1 MRYASVFRDLAIN
14 ILAVDGLERAPKKIL
29 KPQPEAREFCFL
41 TLRRPVNDIFGSC
54 STNALEA
61 FGDTVKRAGTR
72 HHKITFAEVQ
82 QSRVVEIDCILEG
95 EKGADSWI
103 LEESFVN
110 PPE

>member
-1 MRYASVFRDLAIN
+1 MRYAGVFGDFAKD

-82 QSRVVEIDCILEG
+82 QSRVVEVGRVLEG
-95 EKGADSWI
+95 EEGADSRI
-103 LEESFVN
+103 REESFVN